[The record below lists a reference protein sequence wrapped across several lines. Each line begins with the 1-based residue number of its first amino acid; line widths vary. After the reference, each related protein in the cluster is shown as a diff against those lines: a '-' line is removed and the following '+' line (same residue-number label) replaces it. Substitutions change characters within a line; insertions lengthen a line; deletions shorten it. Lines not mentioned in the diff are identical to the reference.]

1 MNYCGHHLCVR
12 ALLPFIILA
21 GAGAVGDGGGPVKVL
36 PVKTCG
42 VGGASPERDLS
53 AQQTLV
59 SVLI

>member
-1 MNYCGHHLCVR
+1 MDAFC

-21 GAGAVGDGGGPVKVL
+21 GAGAVGDGGGPVEVL

-53 AQQTLV
+53 AQQTLI